1 MEGLINGVS
10 ILLLDLSDL
19 LHKESVFKII
29 IYIKSK

>member
-19 LHKESVFKII
+19 LQKESVFKII